1 MKDWYHR
8 LGIDQGASSTEV
20 AAALDLKPELSACAE
35 ILLDDEK
42 REGYDEVHT
51 TLTAIGVMRHS
62 LGLDSGDSWFL
73 ENCADFAPARRSAR
87 PSGGSRQPPSDDSTH
102 EKIQG
107 VRPQEPEPSTGT
119 RQPLLLIT
127 GVVIAIIVLVMLG
140 FALAF

>member
-1 MKDWYHR
+1 MKDWYYR
-8 LGIDQGASSTEV
+8 LGIDPGASSTEV
-20 AAALDLKPELSACAE
+20 AAALDLKPELSVCAE
-35 ILLDDEK
+35 ILLDDEP
-42 REGYDEVHT
+42 REGYDQVHT

-62 LGLDSGDSWFL
+62 LRLDSGDSWFL
-73 ENCADFAPARRSAR
+73 ENCADFAPARRLAR

-107 VRPQEPEPSTGT
+107 VRPQELEPSTGT

>member
-8 LGIDQGASSTEV
+8 LGVDPGASSTEV
-20 AAALDLKPELSACAE
+20 AAALDLKPELSVCAE

-42 REGYDEVHT
+42 REEYDQVYT

-62 LGLDSGDSWFL
+62 LGLDSGSWFL

-87 PSGGSRQPPSDDSTH
+87 PSGESRQPPSDDSTH

>member
-8 LGIDQGASSTEV
+8 LGVDPGASSTEV
-20 AAALDLKPELSACAE
+20 AAALDLKPELSVCAE

-42 REGYDEVHT
+42 REEYDQVYT

-62 LGLDSGDSWFL
+62 LGLDSDSWFL

-87 PSGGSRQPPSDDSTH
+87 PSGESRQPPSDDSTH

>member
-1 MKDWYHR
+1 MKDWYYR

-42 REGYDEVHT
+42 REGYDEAHA